1 MGPDLSGPM
10 AILEKKVKK
19 LEKRIEFIESLILK
33 NITKLKT
40 KKKK

>member
-1 MGPDLSGPM
+1 MGPDLSGPVE
-10 AILEKKVKK
+10 ILKKKVKK
-19 LEKRIEFIESLILK
+19 LEKRIELLESLILK